1 MNQNSRY
8 YKSLHNVL
16 QLYSRIN
23 SHRFL
28 VTIPMFVV
36 LFLCVAYYLYK
47 ENNTKVFSVNG
58 VEFKLIKVP
67 SGSFMLGA
75 KDELYIDE
83 TPQIDVS
90 VKSFYIGETEVTKA
104 LWYAIMTDE
113 NTVKSNNKELLYPIY
128 NISYKDRISGWH
140 TLNVK
145 TVTESLTYIL
155 LGTGKVP

>member
-1 MNQNSRY
+1 
-8 YKSLHNVL
+8 
-16 QLYSRIN
+16 
-23 SHRFL
+23 
-28 VTIPMFVV
+28 MFVV